1 MVGFFMS
8 FHNHPNLVNHRVFI
22 KEPQMKYH
30 IITALSLIGALL
42 FYMAGA
48 AGVGLVAF
56 LIGAACELY
65 FWVRVVTVRK

>member
-1 MVGFFMS
+1 
-8 FHNHPNLVNHRVFI
+8 
-22 KEPQMKYH
+22 MKYH

-65 FWVRVVTVRK
+65 FWVRVVTVRR